1 MPFNDQSQLDPSQV
15 QDRRGGGV
23 GTKVAVGGGG
33 LGLVVLVVAL
43 LLGVDPSSLGGL
55 IESQPVPTVSAQNP
69 GSASSLQEQ
78 CKTGADANAREDCRI
93 VGFVNSIQA
102 FWADDFARRGGKYT
116 PAQLVL
122 FSGSTDAACGYASA
136 AVGPF
141 YCPRDQ
147 QVYLDLSFF
156 QELRTRFGAQGGAFA
171 EAYVLAHEYGHHV
184 QNLTGALDASAG
196 ASDTGPNS
204 GAVLT
209 ELQADC
215 LAGVWAY
222 HATETGY
229 LTAVTD
235 AEIAQSL
242 DAAAAVGD
250 DRIQQETQG
259 HVSPESWTHGS
270 SEQRQQA
277 LKDGLQ
283 SGDMKSCETPGTA
296 P

>member
-1 MPFNDQSQLDPSQV
+1 V
-15 QDRRGGGV
+15 AIGGGGV
-23 GTKVAVGGGG
+23 
-33 LGLVVLVVAL
+33 GLVVLVLAL
-43 LLGVDPSSLGGL
+43 LFGVDPSGLGSSAEPPTSVST
-55 IESQPVPTVSAQNP
+55 ESP
-69 GSASSLQEQ
+69 GSPSSLEEQ
-78 CKTGADANAREDCRI
+78 CRTGADANEREDCRI
-93 VGFVNSIQA
+93 VGFVNSIQS
-102 FWADDFARRGGKYT
+102 FWTDEFARRGSSYT
-116 PAQLVL
+116 PAKLVL
-122 FSGSTDAACGYASA
+122 FTGATEAACGYASA

-147 QVYLDLSFF
+147 QVYMDLSFF
-156 QELRTRFGAQGGAFA
+156 EELRTRFGAQGGSFA

-196 ASDTGPNS
+196 VRDTGPTS
-204 GAVLT
+204 DAVHT

-215 LAGVWAY
+215 LMGVWAY

-229 LTAVTD
+229 LTEVTD

-259 HVSPESWTHGS
+259 YVSPESWTHGS
-270 SEQRQQA
+270 SEQRQMA

-283 SGDMKSCETPGTA
+283 SGDLDTCETPGM